1 VWSDIAGGRSAEG
14 RHNAA
19 FPIELPRRHILLYSA
34 RGEIVVDPMVGSGT
48 TMAAAEQLG
57 RIGYGI
63 EIDPRFASVT
73 LERMA
78 EMGLEPVRV
87 ERLQARRAN

>member
-1 VWSDIAGGRSAEG
+1 MI
-14 RHNAA
+14 
-19 FPIELPRRHILLYSA
+19 
-34 RGEIVVDPMVGSGT
+34 GSGT

-87 ERLQARRAN
+87 GTGEKEAA